1 MSKAA
6 KNLVLLVYCK
16 SNGMAAWT
24 VDAEDTLKLIA
35 ANLIAGNY

>member
-16 SNGMAAWT
+16 T
-24 VDAEDTLKLIA
+24 VGKNWNDEAEDLLKLIA
-35 ANLIAGNY
+35 ANLIAGSY